1 MVLAMVALTS
11 PSKIVPAPEPRPAI
25 PQPGE
30 PTIAELLAKVRAYH
44 PNPDLN
50 LIQRAFIFAEQHH
63 RPQRRKNGDPYVG
76 HPVAVAHIVADM
88 KLDEGTICA
97 ALLHDTVEDT
107 SATHEDLVACFGKD
121 IAHLVDG
128 VTKLSKIRFRS
139 KEEKQA
145 ENFRKMLIAMSQD
158 IRVILV
164 KLADRNHN
172 MRTLEH
178 LPPEKRIVIAQETMD
193 IFAPLANRLGLGALK
208 CDLEDLSFRHIYPEK
223 YQELKLGMDRRLS
236 ERKSYLDKVIEEIGE
251 LLVRENIHGSVS
263 GRPKHFWSI
272 HRKMQSHDIPLDKV
286 YDSLAFRV
294 LVDKQSDCYHVLGLV
309 HDLWRPLPG
318 RFKDYIALPKPNRYQ
333 SLHTTVIGPEGQP
346 VEVQIR
352 THAMHR
358 VAEGGIAA
366 HWKYKEGGK
375 MEGRDEERFDWLK
388 RLMEWQR
395 EFDDPTEFLE
405 SVKIE
410 LFADEVYTFT
420 PKGELKVL
428 PRGSTPVDFAYAVHS
443 EVGATCS
450 GAIVNG
456 HIVALNYRLKNG
468 DVVEVIRNKN
478 QRPNKDWLK
487 FVKTNRAQDRI
498 KAFIKKEQRAR
509 SMELGEQ
516 LLDKEFRKYSK
527 SFLKM
532 RKSPE
537 LLKAAKMAGLDSVE
551 ELVVQV
557 GMGHISAESV
567 LPNALP
573 ELATKPPKEP
583 PTSSIGRLMDR
594 VRKRPEGVVVDGLEG
609 VKHSIAKCC
618 SPVPGEQ
625 IVGFVTP
632 GHVISVHRRGC
643 TNTID
648 VDMDRAVDVRWGDST
663 GSGYPVAIRV
673 FTENG
678 VPGLLTR
685 MTKVFSDLKMNID
698 AAVCAEAPDGRAE
711 NVFRFRTRH
720 LQELTDVTR
729 KLEALKGV
737 HAVHRVRD

>member
-1 MVLAMVALTS
+1 MVALTS
-11 PSKIVPAPEPRPAI
+11 PPSSALPRRPNPPA
-25 PQPGE
+25 PGE
-30 PTIAELLAKVRAYH
+30 PTLVALLEKVRSYH
-44 PNPDLN
+44 PNPDIN
-50 LIQRAFIFAEQHH
+50 LIRRAFVFAEQHH

-107 SATHEDLVACFGKD
+107 EATHEDLVTCFGQD

-164 KLADRNHN
+164 KLADRTHN

-178 LPPEKRIVIAQETMD
+178 LAPEKRVVIAQETMD

-223 YQELKLGMDRRLS
+223 YQELKAGMDRRLS
-236 ERKSYLDKVIEEIGE
+236 ERKSYIEKVIEEIDEILG
-251 LLVRENIHGSVS
+251 REGISASVQ

-272 HRKMQSHDIPLDKV
+272 HRKMQNHDIPLEKV

-294 LVDKQSDCYHVLGLV
+294 LVDKQSECYTVLGLI
-309 HDLWRPLPG
+309 HDRWRPLPG

-346 VEVQIR
+346 IEVQIR
-352 THAMHR
+352 THGMHR

-375 MEGRDEERFDWLK
+375 LEGRDEERFDWLK

-395 EFDDPTEFLE
+395 EFDDPTEFIE

-456 HIVALNYRLKNG
+456 HIVPLNYRLKNG

-509 SMELGEQ
+509 SLELGEQ

-532 RKSPE
+532 RKTDE
-537 LLKAAKMAGLDSVE
+537 LLQAAKHLGYDSVE

-557 GMGHISAESV
+557 GMGNVSAEAV
-567 LPNALP
+567 LPHAIP
-573 ELATKPPKEP
+573 EIANKAPKDPPS
-583 PTSSIGRLMDR
+583 SSIGRLIDR
-594 VRKRPEGVVVDGLEG
+594 VRRKPAGVVVDGLDG

-618 SPVPGEQ
+618 SPVPGEN

-643 TNTID
+643 LNTVDID
-648 VDMDRAVDVRWGDST
+648 PDRAVDVRWGDST

-673 FTENG
+673 FTETG

-685 MTKVFSDLKMNID
+685 MTKVFSDLKLNID

-711 NVFRFRTRH
+711 NVFRFHAKH
-720 LQELTDVTR
+720 LQELTDVVR
-729 KLEALKGV
+729 KLESLKGV
-737 HAVHRVRD
+737 HGVQRVRD

>member
-1 MVLAMVALTS
+1 MVATAAVAS
-11 PSKIVPAPEPRPAI
+11 PPAAPILSRPVA
-25 PQPGE
+25 GE
-30 PTIAELLAKVRAYH
+30 PTVQALLDKVRAYH

-50 LIQRAFIFAEQHH
+50 IIQRAFVFAEQHH

-107 SATHEDLVACFGKD
+107 DATHEDLVTCFGAD

-164 KLADRNHN
+164 KLADRAHN
-172 MRTLEH
+172 MRTLDF
-178 LPPEKRIVIAQETMD
+178 LPPEKRVVIAQETMD

-208 CDLEDLSFRHIYPEK
+208 CDLEDLSFRHIHPEK
-223 YQELKLGMDRRLS
+223 YQELKLGMDKRLD
-236 ERKSYLDKVIEEIGE
+236 ERKDYIGMVTAE
-251 LLVRENIHGSVS
+251 LEGLLAHEGIAAAVS

-272 HRKMQSHDIPLDKV
+272 HRKMQSHDIPLEKV
-286 YDSLAFRV
+286 YDSMAFRV
-294 LVDKQSDCYHVLGLV
+294 LVDKQSDCYHVLGVV
-309 HDLWRPLPG
+309 HDRWRPLPG
-318 RFKDYIALPKPNRYQ
+318 RFKDYIALPKANHYQ

-346 VEVQIR
+346 IEVQIR
-352 THAMHR
+352 THGMHR

-375 MEGRDEERFDWLK
+375 LEGRDEERFDWLK

-428 PRGSTPVDFAYAVHS
+428 PRGSTPVDFAYAIHS

-456 HIVALNYRLKNG
+456 HIVPLNYRLKNG
-468 DVVEVIRNKN
+468 DVIEVVRNKN
-478 QRPNKDWLK
+478 QHPNKDWLK

-498 KAFIKKEQRAR
+498 KAYIKKEQRAR
-509 SMELGEQ
+509 SLELGEQ
-516 LLDKEFRKYSK
+516 LLDKELRKYSK
-527 SFLKM
+527 SFIKM
-532 RKSPE
+532 KRADE
-537 LLKAAKMAGLDSVE
+537 LLPAVRAFNLDSVE
-551 ELVVQV
+551 ELAVQV
-557 GMGHISAESV
+557 GMGNISAESV
-567 LPNALP
+567 VPHVVP
-573 ELATKPPKEP
+573 EAAAKSPKEP
-583 PTSSIGRLMDR
+583 PSTTIGKLLDR
-594 VRKRPEGVVVDGLEG
+594 VRKKPAGVVVDGLDG
-609 VKHSIAKCC
+609 VKHAIAKCC
-618 SPVPGEQ
+618 SPVPGES
-625 IVGFVTP
+625 IVGFVTA
-632 GHVISVHRRGC
+632 GHTISVHRRGC
-643 TNTID
+643 LNTVDID
-648 VDMDRAVDVRWGDST
+648 PERAVDVRWGDST
-663 GSGYPVAIRV
+663 GAGYPVAIRV
-673 FTENG
+673 FTETG
-678 VPGLLTR
+678 VMGLLNR
-685 MTKVFSDLKMNID
+685 MTKVFSDMKLNID
-698 AAVCAEAPDGRAE
+698 AAICAEAPDGRAE
-711 NVFRFRTRH
+711 NVFRFHAKH
-720 LQELTDVTR
+720 LQELNDVVR
-729 KLEALKGV
+729 KFESLKGV
-737 HAVHRVRD
+737 HSVERVRD